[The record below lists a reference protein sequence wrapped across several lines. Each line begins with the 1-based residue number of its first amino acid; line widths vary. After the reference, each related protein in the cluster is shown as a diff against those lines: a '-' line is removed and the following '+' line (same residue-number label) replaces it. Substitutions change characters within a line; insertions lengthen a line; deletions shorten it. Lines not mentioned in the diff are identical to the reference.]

1 MEFIY
6 KDFLVLIWSFF
17 EFNRLTAIFTSFLL
31 VWDVYISL
39 GNLHIQIKIYINMQ
53 SPRTDHRFGLYDEAS
68 KCFFLIPVKTEE
80 EFKEF
85 VERMGIQAGNH
96 QQNHMAA

>member
-1 MEFIY
+1 
-6 KDFLVLIWSFF
+6 
-17 EFNRLTAIFTSFLL
+17 
-31 VWDVYISL
+31 
-39 GNLHIQIKIYINMQ
+39 MQ